1 MLTSSYRFLLTGIF
15 SVLTLNFSLI
25 ISINS
30 VFLFHFG
37 RSVSISFY
45 SEQDF
50 DFVDLLVPL
59 FLFS

>member
-1 MLTSSYRFLLTGIF
+1 M
-15 SVLTLNFSLI
+15 LTLNCSLI

-30 VFLFHFG
+30 VFLFHLG
-37 RSVSISFY
+37 RSMSISFY
-45 SEQDF
+45 SEQYF

>member
-1 MLTSSYRFLLTGIF
+1 M
-15 SVLTLNFSLI
+15 LTLNCSLI

-30 VFLFHFG
+30 VFLFHLG
-37 RSVSISFY
+37 RSMSISFY

>member
-1 MLTSSYRFLLTGIF
+1 MGIFLLTGIF

-25 ISINS
+25 KSINS
-30 VFLFHFG
+30 VFLFHLG
-37 RSVSISFY
+37 RSMSISFY

-50 DFVDLLVPL
+50 DFVDLSVPL